1 MMKANR
7 PAKIQGI
14 PAINELVLTFLNTTP
29 KPILLLIFLLL
40 TTTLATFILPAML
53 NLFGYECVAVGSEL
67 RLYQVPMDKLAEK
80 TLSDARQGVRGFFG
94 FEDYQLPDDPFP
106 NGDKRF
112 LRVPP
117 ECFIEADISG
127 ENQIGYSSACVDCN
141 KSGLFRYWGSI
152 CTSDGFYD
160 PNLVTSYWIGTANY
174 CYVCAPPNPY
184 YYNHSYCYDNDQCF
198 FRILP
203 EYEGDVDAVIDSSFQ
218 ANYYYQNILNLGGV
232 QRPQDDT
239 EFVNV
244 QCEDVNKPQL
254 YFFNIKVFDRTMWI
268 YLIVAYFLISLAFM
282 WYSVVL

>member
-1 MMKANR
+1 M
-7 PAKIQGI
+7 PISKIKGI

-29 KPILLLIFLLL
+29 KPILTLIFVLLI
-40 TTTLATFILPAML
+40 TTLASFLIPAVL
-53 NLFGYECVAVGSEL
+53 NLYGYECVAVGSEL
-67 RLYQVPMDKLAEK
+67 RLFQVPMDKLAEK

-112 LRVPP
+112 LRVSP
-117 ECFIEADISG
+117 ECFIEAEIG
-127 ENQIGYSSACVDCN
+127 GVTQFGYSSACVDCN

-160 PNLVTSYWIGTANY
+160 PDLVTNYFVGTANY

-184 YYNHSYCYDNDQCF
+184 YYNHTYCFDEDQCF

-203 EYEGDVDAVIDSSFQ
+203 EYEDDVDAIIDNDWEIN
-218 ANYYYQNILNLGGV
+218 AYYQKVLELGGV
-232 QRPQDDT
+232 ERQQDIS

-244 QCEDVNKPQL
+244 QCEEVSKPQL
-254 YFFNIKVFDRTMWI
+254 YFYSIKVFDRTMWI
-268 YLIVAYFLISLAFM
+268 FLIVGYFLITLAFM
-282 WYSVVL
+282 WYGLTLK